1 MTSGWRALRLV
12 AGREIREA
20 LRGKAFWLTSGAV
33 FVGSAGLM
41 IVPELLEDSGRDRY
55 DVAVVDGSPAL
66 AEALVA
72 GGAVINAD
80 IDLIAGE
87 DAPSA
92 RTLVDEDVADLAIVT
107 GDPAT
112 IYVKAGKHER
122 LLGVARQSIASA
134 GFSAGVEQ
142 LDLTPDDV
150 QTLLSV
156 PEPRLEELDTGGESR
171 RGAAFGLSLVMYLV
185 LLMLMVQVSGGVAV
199 EKANRISEVLLA
211 IVHPGALLFGKVL
224 GVAVIGTLT
233 VLAGAVPIVAK
244 MVSGGDLPDGIGGAL
259 VAGGAWFLL
268 GAALYLVLAGA
279 LGALVE
285 RQEEAGGA
293 VTPLN
298 LTLVGAYLVGG
309 SAPESTASQVL
320 SLIPLT
326 APMAMPSRIAIGEA
340 SVVEMVASLV
350 LSILAVVVA
359 ARFAAVV
366 YRRGIV
372 RTGRRLKLRDVLR
385 TP

>member
-1 MTSGWRALRLV
+1 MDLTTS
-12 AGREIREA
+12 
-20 LRGKAFWLTSGAV
+20 
-33 FVGSAGLM
+33 
-41 IVPELLEDSGRDRY
+41 
-55 DVAVVDGSPAL
+55 
-66 AEALVA
+66 
-72 GGAVINAD
+72 
-80 IDLIAGE
+80 E

-92 RTLVDEDVADLAIVT
+92 RALVDEDDADLAIVA
-107 GDPAT
+107 GEPAT

-122 LLGVARQSIASA
+122 LLGLARQSIASA
-134 GFSAGVEQ
+134 GFSAGVEE
-142 LDLTPDDV
+142 LDLAPGDV
-150 QTLLSV
+150 EMLLDV
-156 PEPRLEELDTGGESR
+156 PEPRVEELDTGGESR

-211 IVHPGALLFGKVL
+211 IVRPGALLFGKVL
-224 GVAVIGTLT
+224 GIAVIGTLT
-233 VLAGAVPIVAK
+233 VLAGAVPVLVKLVI
-244 MVSGGDLPDGIGGAL
+244 GGDLPDGIGGAL
-259 VAGGAWFLL
+259 AAGGAWFLL

-298 LTLVGAYLVGG
+298 LTLIGAYLVGG

-340 SVVEMVASLV
+340 SVVEMVASLL

-372 RTGRRLKLRDVLR
+372 RTGRRLKVRDVLR